1 MLRAKAIFFTLA
13 FISALCLDVSGQC
26 GASITGLGAS
36 ISFSIPNR
44 GAAVY
49 GTSDAN
55 RGLTVGYAA
64 VHASTG
70 STTAAG
76 YQVFSFK
83 KNGVSVSEASVPEV
97 RPITSGRIYVGYFG
111 AVNTGVAMVN
121 PNSTDAI
128 VSFYFTPGDLFCDC
142 PNPSIGTFT
151 LPAHSQIARFVNEPP
166 FNQVFIFNPSI
177 GSMTFSSSV
186 PIGVIALRGY
196 TNQRREFLMT
206 TLPVVDL
213 TEPASND
220 VVFFPHYADG
230 GGWTTE
236 VTLVNPTD
244 ASISGSVQFLGPGGA
259 TTRYSIGQRGIGR
272 IHTPGTSGA
281 ITTGAI
287 RVTPDPGSTSPSGLA
302 IFTFTNG
309 GIVVSE
315 AAVPAPRPA
324 QSLRLFDV
332 ECSSSIGRLQTG
344 VAMANP
350 SATDTATV
358 TLDVRDVNGNSTGQ
372 TSTLMI
378 PPLGQA
384 VAFMKQF
391 PGLESIPDLFVGVVR
406 ISTTSP
412 AGVAVIGL
420 RSEYNERNDF
430 LITTSMPVNEA
441 TPPSSADALFPH
453 LAEGG
458 GYNTEFVL
466 FSGSADQTSAG
477 TLQFFSQSGG
487 KLN

>member
-1 MLRAKAIFFTLA
+1 MLRAKAIFFAIAL
-13 FISALCLDVSGQC
+13 ISALRLDVSGQC
-26 GASITGLGAS
+26 GASITGLDGS

-49 GTSDAN
+49 STSDAN

-64 VHASTG
+64 VQASTG
-70 STTAAG
+70 SRTAAG
-76 YQVFSFK
+76 YQVVSFK

-97 RPITSGRIYVGYFG
+97 RPITSGRIYVSYFA

-128 VSFYFTPGDLFCDC
+128 ISFYFTPGFLFCDC
-142 PNPSIGTFT
+142 PNPPIGTFR
-151 LPAHSQIARFVNEPP
+151 LPAHSQIARFVNEAP
-166 FNQVFIFNPSI
+166 FNVSFGPSI

-186 PIGVIALRGY
+186 PIGVIAMRGY
-196 TNQRREFLMT
+196 TNQRGEFLMT
-206 TLPVVDL
+206 TLPVADL
-213 TEPASND
+213 NEPASND
-220 VVFFPHYADG
+220 VVFLPHYADG
-230 GGWTTE
+230 GGWTTM
-236 VTLVNPTD
+236 VTMVNPTD
-244 ASISGSVQFLGPGGA
+244 AAISGSVQFLGPGGA
-259 TTRYSIGQRGIGR
+259 TKLYLIPPRDVASIS
-272 IHTPGTSGA
+272 TPGTNGA

-287 RVTPDPGSTSPSGLA
+287 RVMPDPGSTSPSASA
-302 IFTFTNG
+302 IFTFSNG

-315 AAVPAPRPA
+315 AGAPALRPA
-324 QSLRLFDV
+324 QSFRLFDV
-332 ECSSSIGRLQTG
+332 ECNSPIGPLQTG

-358 TLDVRDVNGNSTGQ
+358 TLDLMDMNGRSTGQ

-378 PPLGQA
+378 PPLGQT

-391 PGLESIPDLFVGVVR
+391 PGLESIPDQFVGVVR

-420 RSEYNERNDF
+420 RSRYNERNDF

-453 LAEGG
+453 LANGG

-466 FSGSADQTSAG
+466 FSGSADETSAG
-477 TLQFFSQSGG
+477 TLQLFSQSGG
-487 KLN
+487 RLN